1 MFGYSMVQMVRSN
14 AHKLDWPLREN
25 VLQLYK
31 PFKWT
36 LLLFTQF
43 FRKKGEKQKENVS
56 HH

>member
-31 PFKWT
+31 PFK
-36 LLLFTQF
+36 
-43 FRKKGEKQKENVS
+43 
-56 HH
+56 